1 MNSEDLAFAS
11 IETLAPL
18 LQSREV
24 SSAELTRNFLERI
37 ERHNEALGA
46 YITVMADH
54 ALRSAQAAD
63 DAIARGEYRG
73 PMHGI
78 PIALKDQLYTKGVR
92 TTAGSSI
99 LADFVPDE
107 DATIVE
113 RLDAAGA
120 VLLGKLNLNE
130 FAMGGTLAHTYGLPR
145 NPWNLDRAPGGSSSG
160 SGIAVAAGL
169 ATATIG
175 EDTAGSIRNPASF
188 CGVVGVKASS
198 GTVSRH
204 GIVPL
209 SWSLDTAGPMT
220 HTVRDCAWMLGAI
233 AGRDENDRLTSRRP
247 VPDYTSQLGR
257 GVEGLRVGVIREL
270 TQAESVHP
278 ETRQAVEAAAEQLA
292 GMGAV
297 VDEVSAPIVEY
308 AGAIYMSF
316 CDVDNPRLHEGRL
329 YESPE
334 DYDYATRV
342 RLLLANIVPAS
353 MVSKAHRARA
363 LLRREMHRLMETV
376 DVVVSP
382 TTAGPAPPI
391 ETAMA
396 KVTTVDQVVRGV
408 FGVRNNSTTFNMSGL
423 PAVSVPCGFSSDG
436 LPLGLQIAGRMHDD
450 ETVFQVAHAYEQA
463 NDWSGKRPDLTARQ
477 SRQ

>member
-1 MNSEDLAFAS
+1 MNGEDLAFAS
-11 IETLAPL
+11 IERLTPL
-18 LQSREV
+18 IRERQV
-24 SSAELTRNFLERI
+24 SSLELTRTFLERI
-37 ERHNEALGA
+37 ERHNQRLGA
-46 YITVMADH
+46 YITVMGEQ
-54 ALRSAQAAD
+54 ALRSAEEAD

-78 PIALKDQLYTKGVR
+78 PIALKDQVYTRGVR

-107 DATIVE
+107 DATIVKK
-113 RLDAAGA
+113 LSAAGA

-145 NPWNLDRAPGGSSSG
+145 NPWDLDRSPGGSSSG

-169 ATATIG
+169 STASIG

-188 CGVVGVKASS
+188 CGVVGVKPSS

-247 VPDYTSQLGR
+247 VPDYTSRLGQ
-257 GVEGLRVGVIREL
+257 GVEGLRVGVLREL
-270 TQAESVHP
+270 TQAEGVHP

-292 GMGAV
+292 GMGAI

-308 AGAIYMSF
+308 AGAIYMSL
-316 CDVDNPRLHEGRL
+316 CDVDNPRLHEQRL
-329 YESPE
+329 FDSPG

-342 RLLLANIVPAS
+342 RLLLANLVPAS
-353 MVSKAHRARA
+353 MVSKAQRARA
-363 LLRREMHRLMETV
+363 LLRREMFKLMESV
-376 DVVVSP
+376 DVLVSP
-382 TTAGPAPPI
+382 TTSGPAPPI
-391 ETAMA
+391 EATQTRI
-396 KVTTVDQVVRGV
+396 TTVGEVVRGV
-408 FGVRNNSTTFNMSGL
+408 FAVRNNSTTFNMSGL

-436 LPLGLQIAGRMHDD
+436 LPLGLQFSGRMHQD
-450 ETVFQVAHAYEQA
+450 ETIFQAAHAYEQA
-463 NDWSGKRPDLTARQ
+463 NDWGRRRPAVVSDQ
-477 SRQ
+477 

>member
-11 IETLAPL
+11 IEQLAPL
-18 LQSREV
+18 IRSREV

-37 ERHNEALGA
+37 ERHNAALGA
-46 YITVMADH
+46 YITVTADH
-54 ALRSAQAAD
+54 ALRSAQEAD

-233 AGRDENDRLTSRRP
+233 AGRDENDRLTSHRP

-278 ETRQAVEAAAEQLA
+278 ETRRAVEAAAEQLA
-292 GMGAV
+292 GMGAD

-396 KVTTVDQVVRGV
+396 KVTTVDQVIRGV

-423 PAVSVPCGFSSDG
+423 PAVSVPCGFSADG
-436 LPLGLQIAGRMHDD
+436 LPLGLQVAGRMHDD

-463 NDWSGKRPDLTARQ
+463 NDWSGKRPDLTAGQ
-477 SRQ
+477 